1 MLQIQQT
8 QRDRAANQPPNTF
21 QCRLVPVTF
30 YRKQPT
36 KMLLKEIF
44 IFCGKNKRIY
54 IESVRSIQYFTVFSH
69 VLKVSLDNRRRRISV
84 ARILSGVHFFPQKS

>member
-8 QRDRAANQPPNTF
+8 QRHRAANQPPNTF

-44 IFCGKNKRIY
+44 IFCGKKTN
-54 IESVRSIQYFTVFSH
+54 VFTLKVCEVFS
-69 VLKVSLDNRRRRISV
+69 ISQYS
-84 ARILSGVHFFPQKS
+84 AMC